1 MAYNLTM
8 LNTGNNILEYSTGIN
23 NAIGGHLG
31 TLLLTIM
38 FILLLIVFKN
48 YDTQSGFIASSMI
61 TTLFAV
67 LFWGIGW
74 VGFAHIFVPSSL
86 LLAGLMWK
94 ALGS

>member
-1 MAYNLTM
+1 MYNLTA
-8 LNTGNNILEYSTGIN
+8 LDTGNNILEFSTGIN
-23 NAIGGHLG
+23 SALGGHLG
-31 TLLLTIM
+31 TLLLFFT
-38 FILLLIVFKN
+38 FILLIIIFKN
-48 YDTQSGFIASSMI
+48 YDTQVGLITSSMI

-74 VGFAHIFVPSSL
+74 VGFVHIFVPASL